1 MIRNHESVLRE
12 LNYVHQNKFGFNK
25 VAEQSPVPWE
35 LRFDRIKSAVLSI
48 KLLVP
53 KFHRFEKKTLSFYI
67 KIYSYIKYVENRT
80 CSVYTLDDIRHNT

>member
-1 MIRNHESVLRE
+1 MIRNHESVPRE

-53 KFHRFEKKTLSFYI
+53 KFHRFEENKPFYI

-80 CSVYTLDDIRHNT
+80 CSLYTLDDIKQKT